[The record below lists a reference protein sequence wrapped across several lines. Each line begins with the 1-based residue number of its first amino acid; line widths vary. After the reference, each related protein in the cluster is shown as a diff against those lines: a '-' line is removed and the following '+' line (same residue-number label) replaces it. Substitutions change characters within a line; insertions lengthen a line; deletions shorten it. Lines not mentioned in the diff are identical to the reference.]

1 MRSKLPKDENKII
14 KMNKNISLLQPDTEL
29 EEQQGSANNW
39 MSCHCTATTEGNQT
53 GRPLTVKLD
62 AALPAHVLNGRTE
75 QCAVVMVTKH
85 HVSHVD
91 HLWTPTIHHCDRQDK
106 ITNQL

>member
-29 EEQQGSANNW
+29 EEQQGSANNR
-39 MSCHCTATTEGNQT
+39 T

-106 ITNQL
+106 NTNQL